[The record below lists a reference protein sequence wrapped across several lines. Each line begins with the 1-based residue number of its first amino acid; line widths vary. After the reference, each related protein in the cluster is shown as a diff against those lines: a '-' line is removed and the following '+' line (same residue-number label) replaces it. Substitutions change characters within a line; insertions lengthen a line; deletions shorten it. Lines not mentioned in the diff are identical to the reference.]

1 MRTTAKNRFY
11 RYTNNRKMSK
21 SINLALCLKK
31 MKLTIK
37 SGFIV
42 IIHVCLFSC
51 NNESQ
56 EKKLAQTKDSA
67 HSCMSVP
74 QRFAS
79 GDSSSVD
86 ASGDTSLSGMVLIPG
101 GTFDM
106 GGDNEQASPDEYPKH
121 KVRVDSFYMDIT
133 EVTNAQFQKFVEATG
148 YVTTAER
155 KPDWEELKK
164 SVPPGTPK
172 PPDSVLVAASLVFV
186 PSNGP
191 VDLNNYSQWWS
202 WVAGADWKHPEGP
215 GSNIKGKENY
225 PVVHVSWF
233 DAMAYCKWAGKR
245 LPTEAEW
252 EYAARG
258 GLVNNIY
265 PWGNEH
271 VNTGAPK
278 TNSWEG
284 KFPYLNEQ
292 KDGFTKYAP
301 VKTFNCNRYGLF
313 DMAGNVWEWCSDW
326 YDYNYYQTL
335 QNRIAVNPKGP
346 QKSNDPDD
354 PYTQKRSLRGGSYL
368 CNDSYCS
375 GYRVARRMKSS
386 PDTGLEH
393 TGFRCVRDL
402 Q

>member
-1 MRTTAKNRFY
+1 MKQFIKNT
-11 RYTNNRKMSK
+11 YTLSVMAF
-21 SINLALCLKK
+21 AL
-31 MKLTIK
+31 
-37 SGFIV
+37 
-42 IIHVCLFSC
+42 SC
-51 NNESQ
+51 NNSSESNDA
-56 EKKLAQTKDSA
+56 KAGSDSSSV
-67 HSCMSVP
+67 HTCMVVP
-74 QRFAS
+74 QRFAA
-79 GDSSSVD
+79 GDSNNVQPG
-86 ASGDTSLSGMVLIPG
+86 GDTSLDGMVLIPAG
-101 GTFDM
+101 VFEM
-106 GGDNEQASPDEYPKH
+106 GGDNEQASADEYPKH
-121 KVRVDSFYMDIT
+121 KVSVDSFYMDIT
-133 EVTNAQFQKFVEATG
+133 EVTNAQFQKFVDATG

-172 PPDSVLVAASLVFV
+172 PPDSVLVAASLVFK

-215 GSNIKGKENY
+215 GSTIKGKENF
-225 PVVHVSWF
+225 PVVHVSWD
-233 DAMAYCKWAGKR
+233 DAMAYCKWSGKR

-258 GLVNNIY
+258 GLINNIY

-271 VNTGAPK
+271 VNIGAPK

-292 KDGFTKYAP
+292 KDGFLKYAP

-326 YDYNYYQTL
+326 YDYNYYKSLEGKTTS
-335 QNRIAVNPKGP
+335 NPKGP
-346 QKSNDPDD
+346 SKSYDPDD
-354 PYTQKRSLRGGSYL
+354 PYTQKRSLRGGSFL

-393 TGFRCVRDL
+393 TGFRCVRDITN
-402 Q
+402 QK